1 MPTLTLLDLGQKKP
15 RGLSS
20 PLRLVHFSILDQS
33 ADVALQQIKDK
44 HSVDRFKTEGK
55 PIHLV
60 GVSFYPEDRNFSDW
74 KEETIC
80 NDLGGK

>member
-1 MPTLTLLDLGQKKP
+1 MSCEGSKYNVEMVLPFP
-15 RGLSS
+15 
-20 PLRLVHFSILDQS
+20 DQIYLFTFRINQNPN
-33 ADVALQQIKDK
+33 AALQQIKDK